1 MMMNDPLEFDEEEEL
16 EKQNRLLSDAFGKL
30 DRTSMMALEEWFR
43 GEFGIHQ
50 AAFRVFNGE
59 WNPLDAMRQDAFRL
73 VWNSMVVSW
82 KKVHEPGR
90 TEAISYFN
98 D

>member
-1 MMMNDPLEFDEEEEL
+1 MMNDPLEFDEEEEL
-16 EKQNRLLSDAFGKL
+16 EKQKRLLSDAFGKL
-30 DRTSMMALEEWFR
+30 DRASMKALEEWFQ

-50 AAFRVFNGE
+50 AAFRVFNGD

-82 KKVHEPGR
+82 KKVHEPDM
-90 TEAISYFN
+90 TESISYFN

>member
-1 MMMNDPLEFDEEEEL
+1 MNDPFEFDEEEEL
-16 EKQNRLLSDAFGKL
+16 EKQKKLLSDAFGKL
-30 DRTSMMALEEWFR
+30 DRASMKALEEWFR

-73 VWNSMVVSW
+73 VWMTFRLAWERSR
-82 KKVHEPGR
+82 E
-90 TEAISYFN
+90 
-98 D
+98 

>member
-1 MMMNDPLEFDEEEEL
+1 MNDRFEFDEEEEL
-16 EKQNRLLSDAFGKL
+16 EKQKKLLSDAFGKL
-30 DRTSMMALEEWFR
+30 DRASMKALEEWFR

-82 KKVHEPGR
+82 KKVHEPGN
-90 TEAISYFN
+90 TEEVSYFN

>member
-1 MMMNDPLEFDEEEEL
+1 MNDPFEFDEEEEL
-16 EKQNRLLSDAFGKL
+16 EKQKKLLSDAFGKL
-30 DRTSMMALEEWFR
+30 DRASMKALEEWFR

-73 VWNSMVVSW
+73 VLEQHGRSW
-82 KKVHEPGR
+82 KKVHRTGQYGR
-90 TEAISYFN
+90 SIIF
-98 D
+98 